1 MFDGLKYIS
10 VIGIGIIVMSET
22 GNIIVGLLFM
32 IGGIVMILNND
43 IMRKNVFNFY
53 RNFKVKMKNEVK
65 NG

>member
-1 MFDGLKYIS
+1 MFDALKYIS

-32 IGGIVMILNND
+32 IAGIVMILNND
-43 IMRKNVFNFY
+43 IMRKNVFDFY
-53 RNFKVKMKNEVK
+53 RSFKSRMKKEVK